1 MGYAANWRRVARHFE
16 DRYRVLVYDSRGHG
30 RSTHADQIGNCG
42 HSGAYT
48 TEALAEDLKRILD
61 DLGWQKVNLLGHSM
75 GGRVVYTFAA
85 AYPDRVDKL
94 IIVDI
99 GPDISPT
106 SASTA
111 LRILDSVPMPFSS
124 KKEAKAWFESE
135 FLKVFADVPNAP
147 ALAAWLYANISDRPD
162 GTAAWRFD
170 EVGIREA
177 VASGGER
184 ERWDEVRSLKG
195 PTLVIRGEFSKDLR
209 RDVFERMLRENSKIE
224 GVEIPGAGH
233 WVHSEA
239 FEPFVAAIEAF
250 LAKDAPQ

>member
-30 RSTHADQIGNCG
+30 RSAHADQTGISG

-48 TEALAEDLKRILD
+48 TEALAEDLKGILD

-85 AYPDRVDKL
+85 SHPERVDKL

-99 GPDISPT
+99 GPDMSPT
-106 SASTA
+106 SASTT
-111 LRILDSVPMPFSS
+111 LRILDAVPVPFVS
-124 KKEAKAWFESE
+124 KKQAKAWFESD
-135 FLKVFADVPNAP
+135 FPRVFSDLSNAP
-147 ALAAWLYANISDRPD
+147 ALAAWLYANISERPD
-162 GTAAWRFD
+162 GTAGWRFD
-170 EVGIREA
+170 ELGIREA
-177 VASGGER
+177 VASGRER
-184 ERWDEVRSLKG
+184 ERWDEIRSLKV
-195 PTLVIRGEFSKDLR
+195 PTLVIRGGLSKDLR
-209 RDVFERMLRENSKIE
+209 RDVFERMLRENPKIE
-224 GVEIPGAGH
+224 GVEIPGTGH

-239 FEPFVAAIEAF
+239 FEPFVAAIETF